1 MPANSH
7 LKSIRNEGREGYDA
21 PCPFFHVP
29 FNLRRIDKCRFLSD
43 NMLNQSIQEAAMQ
56 QQTTSV
62 AVGDILGM
70 KDLRDSPFD
79 LVQAVRRGLPY
90 QSVTKVAEALD
101 LSTNQLAK
109 YLPVTARTLQ
119 RYQKEKQKLDRDLS
133 DHLLQI
139 ARVFA
144 RCRQVMEDGER
155 ARRWL
160 QTPSIPLG
168 NVPPMSLLD
177 TYTGVEMV
185 MDELGRI
192 EHGLAA

>member
-1 MPANSH
+1 M
-7 LKSIRNEGREGYDA
+7 
-21 PCPFFHVP
+21 
-29 FNLRRIDKCRFLSD
+29 
-43 NMLNQSIQEAAMQ
+43 
-56 QQTTSV
+56 V
-62 AVGDILGM
+62 A
-70 KDLRDSPFD
+70 
-79 LVQAVRRGLPY
+79 AVRRGLSY
-90 QSVTKVAEALD
+90 TAVSRVAEALH
-101 LSTNQLAK
+101 LSTGQLAE
-109 YLPVTARTLQ
+109 YLPVTERTLQ

-144 RCRQVMEDGER
+144 RCQEVMEDAER

-168 NVPPMSLLD
+168 NVPPISLLD

-192 EHGLAA
+192 EHGIAA

>member
-1 MPANSH
+1 MSH
-7 LKSIRNEGREGYDA
+7 SGRLQKIKEDA
-21 PCPFFHVP
+21 
-29 FNLRRIDKCRFLSD
+29 
-43 NMLNQSIQEAAMQ
+43 MLNQP
-56 QQTTSV
+56 TTLGIR
-62 AVGDILGM
+62 AILGL
-70 KDLRDSPFD
+70 KDLGESPLD
-79 LVQAVRRGLPY
+79 MVAAVRRGLSY
-90 QSVTKVAEALD
+90 TAVSRVAEALHI
-101 LSTNQLAK
+101 STGQLAE
-109 YLPVTARTLQ
+109 YLPVTERTLQ

-144 RCRQVMEDGER
+144 RCQEVMEDAER

-168 NVPPMSLLD
+168 NVPPISLLD

-192 EHGLAA
+192 EHGVAA

>member
-1 MPANSH
+1 
-7 LKSIRNEGREGYDA
+7 
-21 PCPFFHVP
+21 
-29 FNLRRIDKCRFLSD
+29 
-43 NMLNQSIQEAAMQ
+43 MLNQTPNAGIKA
-56 QQTTSV
+56 
-62 AVGDILGM
+62 ILG
-70 KDLRDSPFD
+70 LRNLGESPLD
-79 LVQAVRRGLPY
+79 MVATVRRGLSY
-90 QSVTKVAEALD
+90 KAVSRVAEALH
-101 LSTNQLAK
+101 LSTGQLAE

-144 RCRQVMEDGER
+144 RCQEVMEDSER

-168 NVPPMSLLD
+168 NVPPISLLD

-185 MDELGRI
+185 LDEVGRI
-192 EHGLAA
+192 EHGVAA

>member
-1 MPANSH
+1 
-7 LKSIRNEGREGYDA
+7 
-21 PCPFFHVP
+21 
-29 FNLRRIDKCRFLSD
+29 
-43 NMLNQSIQEAAMQ
+43 MLP
-56 QQTTSV
+56 QTTTLP
-62 AVGDILGM
+62 VGEILGV
-70 KDLRDSPFD
+70 KDLGDSPVEMVD
-79 LVQAVRRGLPY
+79 AVRRGLPY
-90 QSVTKVAEALD
+90 QSLAKVAEALD
-101 LSTNQLAK
+101 LSTNQLAQ

-119 RYQKEKQKLDRDLS
+119 RYQKEKQKLDRDIS

-144 RCRQVMEDGER
+144 RCREVMEDSDR

-168 NVPPMSLLD
+168 QVTPMSLLD

>member
-1 MPANSH
+1 
-7 LKSIRNEGREGYDA
+7 
-21 PCPFFHVP
+21 
-29 FNLRRIDKCRFLSD
+29 
-43 NMLNQSIQEAAMQ
+43 MLNQPASPGIRA
-56 QQTTSV
+56 
-62 AVGDILGM
+62 ILG
-70 KDLRDSPFD
+70 LRDLGDSPLD
-79 LVQAVRRGLPY
+79 MVAAVRRGLSY
-90 QSVTKVAEALD
+90 KTVSRVAEALH
-101 LSTNQLAK
+101 LSTGQLAE
-109 YLPVTARTLQ
+109 YLPVTERTLQ

-144 RCRQVMEDGER
+144 RCQEVMEDGER

-168 NVPPMSLLD
+168 NVPPISLLD

-192 EHGLAA
+192 EHGIAA

>member
-1 MPANSH
+1 
-7 LKSIRNEGREGYDA
+7 
-21 PCPFFHVP
+21 
-29 FNLRRIDKCRFLSD
+29 
-43 NMLNQSIQEAAMQ
+43 MLE
-56 QQTTSV
+56 QTTTV
-62 AVGDILGM
+62 ALGDILGM
-70 KDLRDSPFD
+70 KNLRDSPFD

-90 QSVTKVAEALD
+90 QSVVKVAEALD

-109 YLPVTARTLQ
+109 FLPVTARTLQ

-144 RCRQVMEDGER
+144 RCWQVMEDSER